1 MVVWWGATVEIQ
13 SAFHRLFR
21 ESQISNKELAHAQK
35 QIEVLRRSWI
45 EVLASEQLR
54 GLAERLPETYGLRAL
69 DAFQLAAA
77 LIWCKEKPR
86 NRFFVCF
93 DEALAATA
101 DRAGFA
107 AFPATSER

>member
-1 MVVWWGATVEIQ
+1 MWWGATVEIQ

-21 ESQISNKELAHAQK
+21 ETQITSKELAHAQK

-45 EVLASEQLR
+45 EVLPSEQLR
-54 GLAERLPETYGLRAL
+54 DLAEHLPERYGLRTL

-77 LIWCKEKPR
+77 LTWCKEKPR

-93 DEALAATA
+93 DETLAEAA
-101 DRAGFA
+101 DRAGFTA
-107 AFPATSER
+107 DFKVN